1 VSPLDHQATALALE
15 TTRIVGALIVAPTPI
30 QNAPVRA
37 RAALAIL
44 LAFVVHST
52 TAGHPPLFDSWLR
65 VVIAAP
71 GEMLL
76 GVAMGMTFRLALASV
91 EIASE
96 AFGPMIGFGLASLF
110 DPKTQSQE
118 SALARMLRMFAMLLA
133 VIAGVHRVLIGSLL
147 ASFRAIPVGMVV
159 APQATAIDLVSMTGE
174 SIAFGLRLALPLLS
188 ILLLGQL
195 ALAFISRAAP
205 QLGIFGVGFAVS
217 AMLGAFVLIA
227 SLNDYA
233 SAVLFELGRVGGWIE
248 IIIRSAQGA

>member
-1 VSPLDHQATALALE
+1 M
-15 TTRIVGALIVAPTPI
+15 
-30 QNAPVRA
+30 RA

-76 GVAMGMTFRLALASV
+76 GVAMGMTFRLAIASV

-118 SALARMLRMFAMLLA
+118 SALALLWTVGIFALNCGPVVMGLVLDYLGPKLTA
-133 VIAGVHRVLIGSLL
+133 LIGGQ
-147 ASFRAIPVGMVV
+147 RWRQ
-159 APQATAIDLVSMTGE
+159 APARSTRRGE
-174 SIAFGLRLALPLLS
+174 PALPPPPATTHTHHHPTPPPHT
-188 ILLLGQL
+188 Q
-195 ALAFISRAAP
+195 A
-205 QLGIFGVGFAVS
+205 
-217 AMLGAFVLIA
+217 
-227 SLNDYA
+227 
-233 SAVLFELGRVGGWIE
+233 WC
-248 IIIRSAQGA
+248 